1 MTYTVRV
8 ESPVGGLLLA
18 ARGGAL
24 VGVWMEGQKYF
35 PDFSGEEV
43 RDGAGEPV
51 LTGARRWLEAYFA
64 GERPEISALTLAPEG
79 SEFRKRVW
87 QRLCEVPYGEVVS
100 YGAIAREL
108 ARERGVN
115 SFSAQAVGG
124 AVGHNPI
131 SIIIPCHR
139 VVGAGGNPTGYAGG
153 VERKLWLLRHEGVD
167 VSGLVMPKKGTAL

>member
-1 MTYTVRV
+1 MTYTTWL
-8 ESPVGGLLLA
+8 ESPLGALLLA

-35 PDFSGEEV
+35 PDLSGEEV
-43 RDGAGEPV
+43 KDGAFEPV
-51 LTGARRWLEAYFA
+51 LAEARRWLEAYFA
-64 GERPEISALTLAPEG
+64 GDRPEINELALAPEG
-79 SEFRKRVW
+79 SGFRWSVW
-87 QRLCEVPYGEVVS
+87 RRLCEIPYGEVVS
-100 YGAIAREL
+100 YGELAREL
-108 ARERGVN
+108 ARERGSE

-139 VVGAGGNPTGYAGG
+139 VVGAGGNLTGYAGG

-167 VSGLVMPKKGTAL
+167 VSELKMPGKGSCP